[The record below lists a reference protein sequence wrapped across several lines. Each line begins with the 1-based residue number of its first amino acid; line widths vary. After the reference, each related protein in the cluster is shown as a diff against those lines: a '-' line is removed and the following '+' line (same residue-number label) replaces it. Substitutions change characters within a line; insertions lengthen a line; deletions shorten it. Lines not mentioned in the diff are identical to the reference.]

1 MFICLFVCLFVRS
14 FIAQRDCFLL
24 PLVVFAYF
32 LFFSIFIDLKM
43 ARHTVAA
50 QYVCFQ
56 LVFFFWCTHRVI
68 AMWLFAI
75 EWNTHAFCS
84 ICQVCLCNGN
94 VVRVHAHA
102 LNPAF
107 EEENSL
113 YGRLSFPTALF
124 LQLLLIRKA
133 RTRRKTARER
143 ERNSC
148 EILRLL
154 CRCRRSIDLAPH
166 CASDECVFYSEFI
179 RFQLKF
185 IQFFCHAFTWFNH
198 NNKRHF
204 SFLCACER
212 SAQWDNRQLTV
223 IKIVFLYFIE
233 HHMNKSELHGN
244 QAYFIEFSKECF
256 RYRS

>member
-14 FIAQRDCFLL
+14 FIARLL
-24 PLVVFAYF
+24 SSAIGGFCVFSF
-32 LFFSIFIDLKM
+32 LFDFYWFENGKTHC
-43 ARHTVAA
+43 RRTVCLLS
-50 QYVCFQ
+50 VG
-56 LVFFFWCTHRVI
+56 LLFWCTHRVI

-113 YGRLSFPTALF
+113 YGRLSFPTAFF

-223 IKIVFLYFIE
+223 IKIVIFYWTSHE
-233 HHMNKSELHGN
+233 
-244 QAYFIEFSKECF
+244 
-256 RYRS
+256 